1 MIEQHSQSLPSR
13 PVAQL
18 TFQSLSEYAC
28 AKMLEKYAGW
38 KGIEGATFQI
48 SVGRAVYDFR
58 IGDTFVEYHPISL
71 RREFITDALKSI
83 MSVANRLPRR
93 DKLQLME
100 GMTEELK
107 AQYAKRRGQTLAAHP
122 TYSRME
128 LVCVHSAEDFIEKVV
143 IHGVDVNQPDIKR
156 AIAEYK
162 KLQDLS
168 QLDYRNPLPLRNIRL
183 VTVSVVGCVEFS
195 QYISKFPR

>member
-71 RREFITDALKSI
+71 RRELITDALKSI

-122 TYSRME
+122 AYSRME

-143 IHGVDVNQPDIKR
+143 KR
-156 AIAEYK
+156 FAVREVPSIGKAAQEFRL
-162 KLQDLS
+162 LQKAGK
-168 QLDYRNPLPLRNIRL
+168 RL
-183 VTVSVVGCVEFS
+183 G
-195 QYISKFPR
+195 IN